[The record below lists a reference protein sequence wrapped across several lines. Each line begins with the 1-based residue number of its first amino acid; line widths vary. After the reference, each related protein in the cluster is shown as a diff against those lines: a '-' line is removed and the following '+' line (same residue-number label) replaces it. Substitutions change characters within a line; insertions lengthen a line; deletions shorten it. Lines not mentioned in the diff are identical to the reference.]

1 MVKALRTHVRLLA
14 ASWLLAQAVCLGLPV
29 WAMGAAT
36 MAELAADLK
45 CGDVASAGRICP
57 MRQSDGATCPMH
69 RSASRQTAC
78 KLTAACGAGDDM
90 LGAAF
95 SPLAGPLETS
105 SLATAV
111 ASTRAT
117 ATTGAVPHSLSSP
130 PDAPPPRA

>member
-1 MVKALRTHVRLLA
+1 VRALRTHVRLLA
-14 ASWLLAQAVCLGLPV
+14 ASWLLAQAVCLGRPV
-29 WAMGAAT
+29 WAVGATA

-45 CGDVASAGRICP
+45 CGDVASAAGRICP

-105 SLATAV
+105 SLTTAV
-111 ASTRAT
+111 ASTPAT
-117 ATTGAVPHSLSSP
+117 AAPGAVPHSLSSP

>member
-1 MVKALRTHVRLLA
+1 VRVLRAHLRLLA
-14 ASWLLAQAVCLGLPV
+14 ASWLLAQAVCLGRPV
-29 WAMGAAT
+29 WAVGAAT

-45 CGDVASAGRICP
+45 CGDVAYAGRICP

-69 RSASRQTAC
+69 RAARQTAC

-111 ASTRAT
+111 TSTRAI
-117 ATTGAVPHSLSSP
+117 AAPGAVPRSLSSP